1 MAHIKF
7 NNKFYKDME
16 SEWVDNI
23 KSYINIIKS
32 SATGNLLMEKIA
44 ECNRNGC
51 NITIQPLSQYR
62 SSYNYPKITYYRGK
76 KDICIIFPVEP
87 YRSKVSVINQNM
99 LESIDPFDNVCI
111 DYLKKVST
119 NNDVSTSIVDSMKF
133 KEDFRETKKGFCTHE
148 YQEPFM
154 ILAHELIHALRYAMD
169 KYADVYEEEATIFGI
184 ENKTLY
190 IDEVKIT
197 ENQIRK
203 DLNMKMR
210 VDHDGIVDR

>member
-7 NNKFYKDME
+7 NNKFYKDMK

-23 KSYINIIKS
+23 KSYINTIKS
-32 SATGNLLMEKIA
+32 SPTGKLLMEKIA

-51 NITIQPLSQYR
+51 NITIQALSQYR
-62 SSYNYPKITYYRGK
+62 SSNNYPKITYYRGK
-76 KDICIIFPVEP
+76 KDICIIIPVEP
-87 YRSKVSVINQNM
+87 YRIKVSVINQNM
-99 LESIDPFDNVCI
+99 LESIDPCDNVCVG
-111 DYLKKVST
+111 YLKKVST
-119 NNDVSTSIVDSMKF
+119 NNDVRTSIVDSMKF
-133 KEDFRETKKGFCTHE
+133 KENFKETKKVFCTLE

-169 KYADVYEEEATIFGI
+169 KYNDVYEEEATIFGI

-190 IDEVKIT
+190 VDGIKIT

-210 VDHDGIVDR
+210 VDHDGIADR